1 MKSGMSSRRLGLI
14 DDHIERNYIDT
25 GKFTGSLVGIYRK
38 GRLVHDSTMGLMD
51 RERKKPVEWD
61 TVFRIFSM
69 TKPVTSVALMMLF
82 EKGLIQLDDPVYR
95 YIPSFRKLEVY
106 VSGVDGSFETRAPD
120 RSLTI
125 KDLLSHQ
132 SGFTYDFLKEN
143 EIDAAYS
150 SRGIGS
156 ATQKDLASLIDSLSD
171 LPLLFSPG
179 DRWNYSVSTDV
190 CGHLVELISG
200 QSLDTFFYE
209 NIFEPLGMSDT
220 GFYVPAVDIPRFSAN
235 YLYNLNGLPKLLDD
249 PLKSRFIK
257 RPSFLSGGG
266 GLVSTAEDYLSFC
279 RMILGGG
286 QLNGNRILSRKTID
300 LMSANH
306 LTGGVDLAEVASG
319 RWSETSYQGMGF
331 GLGFS
336 VVKDPSMTLVPGS
349 VGELA
354 WGGMANTAFW
364 IDPLED
370 MAVVFMRQLVPSGI
384 YNIRREL
391 RTLVY
396 SAIED

>member
-179 DRWNYSVSTDV
+179 DRWNYSVSTDAV
-190 CGHLVELISG
+190 SYTHLR
-200 QSLDTFFYE
+200 
-209 NIFEPLGMSDT
+209 
-220 GFYVPAVDIPRFSAN
+220 A
-235 YLYNLNGLPKLLDD
+235 
-249 PLKSRFIK
+249 
-257 RPSFLSGGG
+257 
-266 GLVSTAEDYLSFC
+266 
-279 RMILGGG
+279 
-286 QLNGNRILSRKTID
+286 
-300 LMSANH
+300 H
-306 LTGGVDLAEVASG
+306 
-319 RWSETSYQGMGF
+319 ET
-331 GLGFS
+331 
-336 VVKDPSMTLVPGS
+336 
-349 VGELA
+349 
-354 WGGMANTAFW
+354 
-364 IDPLED
+364 
-370 MAVVFMRQLVPSGI
+370 
-384 YNIRREL
+384 
-391 RTLVY
+391 
-396 SAIED
+396 